1 MKYYILMLAVLM
13 SCCTQTM
20 TEPNNAHVPQ
30 LTEGQYR
37 NQLTQHLYTQATY
50 ISNIR
55 EKQYKTGHYGSTE
68 QEQEADKSYSVRI
81 QQYTGNIRSLDSL
94 ENLTRYF
101 WELDCPDYMP
111 LDPWSQAKET
121 IIWYLCESIAKKG
134 TEEAYQTLL
143 SLKKSYSDGA
153 MCGHFRSLEWQYL
166 RQYSQDPV
174 VKKSRHGIFH

>member
-1 MKYYILMLAVLM
+1 MKYCILLLAVLM
-13 SCCTQTM
+13 SCCTQTK
-20 TEPNNAHVPQ
+20 TEPNIPLALQ
-30 LTEGQYR
+30 LTEEQYR
-37 NQLTQHLYTQATY
+37 NQLTHALYTQATY
-50 ISNIR
+50 ISDIR

-68 QEQEADKSYSVRI
+68 QEHDANKAFSDRI

-111 LDPWSQAKET
+111 LDPWSHAKET

-143 SLKKSYSDGA
+143 SLKQSYSDGA

-166 RQYSQDPV
+166 RRYSQDPV
-174 VKKSRHGIFH
+174 VKQSRHGIFH